1 MNLDNFALTSEKTLI
16 FGILNITPD
25 SFSDG
30 GEFLDPS
37 KAIEQA
43 KKLKLNGAEV
53 IDIGGESTRPGATRI
68 TSEEELKRVLPV
80 IEVLAAENF
89 VISIDTMRAE
99 VAAAAVEKGAKFIND
114 VSGGK
119 SDPKMFET
127 VAELN
132 VPYILMH
139 WRAHSKSMDEL
150 AIYQDLILEVKQELK
165 TQIEAALSH
174 KIKLENLIIDPG
186 LGFAKNPN
194 HNWKILSNISQFKDL
209 GLPLLVGHSRKRFLN
224 ELSQIEKQ
232 DQQFKDFATAAIS
245 YQLAMD
251 DIWAVRVHDAKSTSA
266 AINAAHRFKQEKI

>member
-1 MNLDNFALTSEKTLI
+1 MNVDNFGFTSERTLI

-30 GEFLDPS
+30 GEFFDAS

-43 KKLKLNGAEV
+43 KKLKLNGADV

-68 TSEEELKRVLPV
+68 SSEEESKRVLPV
-80 IEVLAAENF
+80 IEALAAENF
-89 VISIDTMRAE
+89 VISIDTMRSE
-99 VAAAAVEKGAKFIND
+99 IAAAAVEKGAKFVND

-119 SDPKMFET
+119 SDPNMFRT
-127 VAELN
+127 VADLN

-139 WRAHSKSMDEL
+139 WRAQSKTMDEL
-150 AIYQDLILEVKQELK
+150 AVYQDLLAEVKQELK
-165 TQIEAALSH
+165 IQIDSALSH
-174 KIKLENLIIDPG
+174 EIKLENLIVDPG
-186 LGFAKNPN
+186 LGFAKNPA
-194 HNWKILSNISQFKDL
+194 HNWKILSNISQFKDI

-224 ELSQIEKQ
+224 ELSLNEGQ

-245 YQLAMD
+245 YQLALD
-251 DIWAVRVHDAKSTSA
+251 NIWAVRVHDAKSSRA